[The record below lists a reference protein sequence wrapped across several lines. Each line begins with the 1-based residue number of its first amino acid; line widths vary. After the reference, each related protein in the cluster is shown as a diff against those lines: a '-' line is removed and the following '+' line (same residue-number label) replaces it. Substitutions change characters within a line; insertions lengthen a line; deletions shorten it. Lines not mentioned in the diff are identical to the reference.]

1 MKTRLAA
8 AAAIAF
14 LASCGSN
21 AYTSANATA
30 GRTIK
35 TANRTYAEVTPTTL
49 RSYQAVN
56 RSRETVGRT
65 VGTAQRTYN
74 NAPETVQ
81 RTQGTVNRALSAVSR
96 SLR

>member
-8 AAAIAF
+8 AAAIAL

-21 AYTSANATA
+21 AYNSANATA
-30 GRTIK
+30 GRSLK
-35 TANRTYAEVTPTTL
+35 TVNRTYGEIQPTTV
-49 RSYQAVN
+49 RTYETAS

-74 NAPETVQ
+74 EAPATVQ
-81 RTQGTVNRALSAVSR
+81 RTQGTVSRALTAVNR

>member
-21 AYTSANATA
+21 AYNSANATA
-30 GRTIK
+30 GRTIQ
-35 TANRTYAEVTPTTL
+35 TANRTYVEVQPTTI
-49 RSYQAVN
+49 RSYEAVN

-81 RTQGTVNRALSAVSR
+81 RTQGTVSRALSAISR
-96 SLR
+96 SVQ